1 MATGALDPQG
11 VWQYGE
17 DDLLANPTWSAYM
30 NKLAASVS
38 ALLVTQTYVPGF
50 TNLTVGTGTR
60 LGRFTRAGKRVLGDA
75 QIVFAADT
83 VVGGS
88 LYTALPVAPLGAA
101 TASSVGTWTAQDVS
115 AGAFRSGHLFRSG
128 SSAQLRSPD
137 GTAVTG
143 SVPWTWG
150 TGDTIW
156 CAFNYEGT

>member
-17 DDLLANPTWSAYM
+17 DDQLANPTWSAYM

-38 ALLVTQTYVPGF
+38 ALLVTQTYVPSF
-50 TNLTVGTGTR
+50 TNVTVGAGTR
-60 LGRFTRAGKRVLGDA
+60 LGRYTRAGKRVLGDA
-75 QIVFAADT
+75 NLVFAADT

-88 LYTALPVAPLGAA
+88 VYVGMPVAALGSA
-101 TASSVGTWTAQDVS
+101 VGSAVGIWTAQDVS

-128 SSAQLRSPD
+128 NSAQLRNPD
-137 GTAVTG
+137 GTAVTA

-150 TGDTIW
+150 TTDTIW